1 MTRQRTVHCLSCGEP
16 LSEDARLC
24 PNCGELQP
32 SPMLALL
39 LGFVGIFGILIGVVL
54 GAFTLGLSR
63 MFGLSMVLVGV
74 ALVVGGYTSYLDA
87 QAQRR
92 RRAR

>member
-1 MTRQRTVHCLSCGEP
+1 MTQRRTVRCLSCGEP
-16 LSEDARLC
+16 LHEDARRC
-24 PNCGELQP
+24 PNCGEFQP
-32 SPMLALL
+32 SPILALL
-39 LGFVGIFGILIGVVL
+39 LGFIGVFGILVGGLL

-63 MFGLSMVLVGV
+63 MLGLSMVLVGV
-74 ALVVGGYTSYLDA
+74 ALIVGGYTSYLDA